1 MIKYTLY
8 NDETKLYLA
17 KDYGK
22 TNELYEAM
30 KFNCRIQIFFFKIK
44 NKLSNFRI
52 RKIIKK

>member
-30 KFNCRIQIFFFKIK
+30 KFNCRIQIFFFKMK